1 MTGKPTIILQL
12 VHIEGP
18 LKGTIQEFLD
28 SEITI
33 GRNPSCHVQFPKDL
47 AIISRNH
54 ARIVREGNRFK
65 LIDGST
71 NGTLVNGKWINE
83 AFLKPGDVLIFAEG
97 GPKVSFLT
105 KIMDSKE
112 LASHVDRLQTPVTPE
127 IKSAHEI
134 PPEQHVP
141 KPDAGPTASIQKVQV
156 PLVIQF
162 GPTLQSFRELPVTV
176 GKNAGCDF
184 TVDHPEIMDRHA
196 QFFYDREQYWVKDL
210 TGRNLVSINGD
221 PVGTQA
227 PLSSDSMLSLSPGGP
242 TFRFLGGGRLAEH
255 EAPMPE

>member
-1 MTGKPTIILQL
+1 MTGKPTIVVQL

-33 GRNPSCHVQFPKDL
+33 GRNPSCHIRFPKDL

-71 NGTLVNGKWINE
+71 NGTQVNGKWINE
-83 AFLKPGDVLIFAEG
+83 TFLKPGDVLIFAEG

-105 KIMDSKE
+105 KIMDRP
-112 LASHVDRLQTPVTPE
+112 APTPHVDRLQTPVTPE
-127 IKSAHEI
+127 RESPQEI
-134 PPEQHVP
+134 PPEQHIP
-141 KPDAGPTASIQKVQV
+141 KPDAGPTASIQKVHV
-156 PLVIQF
+156 PLVIQY

-210 TGRNLVSINGD
+210 TGRNLVSINGN
-221 PVGTQA
+221 PVDIQA
-227 PLSSDSMLSLSPGGP
+227 PLSPDNLLSLSPGGP

-255 EAPMPE
+255 EA

>member
-1 MTGKPTIILQL
+1 MSGIPTIVVQL
-12 VHIEGP
+12 VHIKGP

-33 GRNPSCHVQFPKDL
+33 GRNPSCHVRFPKDL

-65 LIDGST
+65 LIDAST

-105 KIMDSKE
+105 KIIDSP
-112 LASHVDRLQTPVTPE
+112 APTPNVDRLQTPVTPE
-127 IKSAHEI
+127 TESPPRV
-134 PPEQHVP
+134 PPEQHPP
-141 KPDAGPTASIQKVQV
+141 KPDARPTASIQKVHV
-156 PLVIQF
+156 PLVIQY

-184 TVDHPEIMDRHA
+184 TVDHPEIVDQHA
-196 QFFYDREQYWVKDL
+196 QFFYDQDQYWVKDL
-210 TGRNLVSINGD
+210 TGRNLVSIDGN
-221 PVGTQA
+221 PVGIQA
-227 PLSSDSMLSLSPGGP
+227 PLSSDCLLSFSPDGP

-255 EAPMPE
+255 EA

>member
-1 MTGKPTIILQL
+1 MSGIPTIVVQL

-65 LIDGST
+65 LIDAST

-83 AFLKPGDVLIFAEG
+83 AILKPGDVLIFAEG

-105 KIMDSKE
+105 KIIDSP
-112 LASHVDRLQTPVTPE
+112 APPPHVDRLQTPVTPE
-127 IKSAHEI
+127 TES
-134 PPEQHVP
+134 PPEVPTEQHLP
-141 KPDAGPTASIQKVQV
+141 KPDAKPTASIQKVRV
-156 PLVIQF
+156 PLVIQY

-184 TVDHPEIMDRHA
+184 TVDHPEIVDQHA
-196 QFFYDREQYWVKDL
+196 QFFYDQDQYWVKDL
-210 TGRNLVSINGD
+210 TGKNLVSIDGN
-221 PVGTQA
+221 PVGIQA
-227 PLSSDSMLSLSPGGP
+227 PLSSDCLLSFSPDGP

-255 EAPMPE
+255 EA

>member
-1 MTGKPTIILQL
+1 MTGKPTIIVQL

-65 LIDGST
+65 LIDAST

-105 KIMDSKE
+105 KIMDST
-112 LASHVDRLQTPVTPE
+112 APPSHVDRLQTPVTPKTE
-127 IKSAHEI
+127 SPQEI
-134 PPEQHVP
+134 PPEHHFP
-141 KPDAGPTASIQKVQV
+141 KPDAGPASSIQKVRV
-156 PLVIQF
+156 PLVIQY

-184 TVDHPEIMDRHA
+184 TVDHPKIMDQHA
-196 QFFYDREQYWVKDL
+196 QFFYDRDQYWVKDL
-210 TGRNLVSINGD
+210 TGRNLVSIDGN
-221 PVGTQA
+221 PVGTQS
-227 PLSSDSMLSLSPGGP
+227 PLSPNCLISFCPGGP

-255 EAPMPE
+255 ETSMPE

>member
-1 MTGKPTIILQL
+1 MTGKPTIVVQL

-33 GRNPSCHVQFPKDL
+33 GRNPSCHVRFPKDL

-65 LIDGST
+65 LIDAST

-105 KIMDSKE
+105 KIMDSPE
-112 LASHVDRLQTPVTPE
+112 PTSHIERIQAPISPD
-127 IKSAHEI
+127 IKAARDI
-134 PPEQHVP
+134 QPEQHFP
-141 KPDAGPTASIQKVQV
+141 KPDAGTPASVQTVHV

-176 GKNAGCDF
+176 GKNAVCDF
-184 TVDHPEIMDRHA
+184 TVHHPEIMDRHA
-196 QFFYDREQYWVKDL
+196 QFFYDRDQYWVKDL
-210 TGRNLVSINGD
+210 TGRNLVSINGHL
-221 PVGTQA
+221 VGTQA
-227 PLSSDSMLSLSPGGP
+227 PLIPDCLLSLSPVGP

-255 EAPMPE
+255 EAPTPE

>member
-1 MTGKPTIILQL
+1 MTGKPTIVVQL

-33 GRNPSCHVQFPKDL
+33 GRNPSCHIRFPKDL

-71 NGTLVNGKWINE
+71 NGTQVNGKWINE
-83 AFLKPGDVLIFAEG
+83 TFLKPGDVLIFAEG

-105 KIMDSKE
+105 KIMDRP
-112 LASHVDRLQTPVTPE
+112 APTPHVDRPQTPVTQERESPQ
-127 IKSAHEI
+127 EI
-134 PPEQHVP
+134 PPEQHIP
-141 KPDAGPTASIQKVQV
+141 RPDAGPTASIQKVHV
-156 PLVIQF
+156 PLVIQY

-184 TVDHPEIMDRHA
+184 TVNHPEIMDRHA

-210 TGRNLVSINGD
+210 TGRNLVSINGN
-221 PVGTQA
+221 PVDIQA
-227 PLSSDSMLSLSPGGP
+227 PLSPDNLLSLSPGGP

-255 EAPMPE
+255 EA

>member
-1 MTGKPTIILQL
+1 MIGKPTIIVQL

-33 GRNPSCHVQFPKDL
+33 GRNPSCHVRFPKDL

-54 ARIVREGNRFK
+54 ARIIREGNRFK

-105 KIMDSKE
+105 KIMDSLE
-112 LASHVDRLQTPVTPE
+112 PISHSDQLRTPVTPE
-127 IKSAHEI
+127 RESPQEI
-134 PPEQHVP
+134 PPEQHIP
-141 KPDAGPTASIQKVQV
+141 KPGAGPTASIQKVHV
-156 PLVIQF
+156 PLVIQY

-210 TGRNLVSINGD
+210 TGRNLVSINGN
-221 PVGTQA
+221 PVDIQA
-227 PLSSDSMLSLSPGGP
+227 PLSPDSLLSLSPGGP

-255 EAPMPE
+255 EA

>member
-1 MTGKPTIILQL
+1 MTGRPTIIIQL

-28 SEITI
+28 PEITI
-33 GRNPSCHVQFPKDL
+33 GRNPSCHVRFPKDL

-105 KIMDSKE
+105 KIMDSHE
-112 LASHVDRLQTPVTPE
+112 LASHVDRLKTPVTPKRKSPQE
-127 IKSAHEI
+127 IT
-134 PPEQHVP
+134 PEQHLQ
-141 KPDAGPTASIQKVQV
+141 KPDARPTASIERVHV
-156 PLVIQF
+156 PLVIQY

-176 GKNAGCDF
+176 GKSAGCDF
-184 TVDHPEIMDRHA
+184 TVDHPGIMDQHA
-196 QFFYDREQYWVKDL
+196 QFFYDRDQYWVKDL
-210 TGRNLVSINGD
+210 TGRNLVSIDGNPFGI
-221 PVGTQA
+221 QA
-227 PLSSDSMLSLSPGGP
+227 PLNPNCLLSLCPDGP

-255 EAPMPE
+255 EA